1 MSQASARG
9 RLEEGFTEIVAVQD
23 NNGSAQ
29 ITVPCDAAEQL
40 GIEPGEKVLVTGG
53 EGDESLKVK
62 PASALLD

>member
-9 RLEEGFTEIVAVQD
+9 RLEEGFTEIVSVQN

-40 GIEPGEKVLVTGG
+40 EIEPGEKILIMGN
-53 EGDESLKVK
+53 EGDGSLTLK
-62 PASALLD
+62 PASSLLE